1 MFAEEGPTPIV
12 EVTMRSVRVLL
23 FVLVG
28 CVMALPAQAQ
38 RMGEPA
44 KRPKL
49 PVGADSNDASAYLA
63 LGQRSIDESPETAAA
78 AFYWAGRLD
87 PSSPDALYGRRM
99 ALVMKKV
106 SLLKMNYEGGR
117 RARENKE
124 LRSLDSM
131 YFRAIKIDPF
141 LYERYGRSALLMYAR
156 QAANINFGSMSQTE
170 INAWFSD
177 QVNEMSP
184 LARARLYAAQGRFD
198 QAVLEYDIAN
208 QKIKSPYIRME
219 KATALAIQLLNKP
232 ALEELKLAIDELRK
246 EDADKEEQVVFYNSK
261 ASVEH
266 RIGILYERLGQP
278 DSAKAAFGRAMAE
291 DLAFFAAHIEL
302 GKMALKAKDN
312 ATAVSELGL
321 AAELATDEPFV
332 HYLYGSTLVATGAH
346 ADAVAPLKKAIDLE
360 PVYAAPYFSLAQ
372 ALEKT
377 GDAAGAKAQY
387 TKFLSIAPRRDPN
400 RAIATQR
407 MTALGG
413 TE

>member
-1 MFAEEGPTPIV
+1 MFAEAGPTPIV
-12 EVTMRSVRVLL
+12 EATMRPVRVLSLMFVAAL
-23 FVLVG
+23 F
-28 CVMALPAQAQ
+28 ALPSQAQ

-63 LGQRSIDESPETAAA
+63 LGQRSIDESPETASA

-87 PSSPDALYGRRM
+87 PASPDALYGRRM
-99 ALVMKKV
+99 AMVMRKV
-106 SLLKMNYEGGR
+106 PLLKMYYEGGR

-124 LRSLDSM
+124 LRALDAM
-131 YFRAIKIDPF
+131 YYRAIKIDPF

-208 QKIKSPYIRME
+208 QKFKSPYIRME

-232 ALEELKLAIDELRK
+232 ALEELRLAIDELRK
-246 EDADKEEQVVFYNSK
+246 EDADKEEQVVYYNSK

-266 RIGILYERLGQP
+266 RIGILYDRLGQP
-278 DSAKAAFGRAMAE
+278 DSAKAAYGRAMAE

-321 AAELATDEPFV
+321 AAELATDEPYV

-346 ADAVAPLKKAIDLE
+346 ADAVAPLKKAIELE
-360 PVYAAPYFSLAQ
+360 PLYAAPYFFLGQ

-377 GDAAGAKAQY
+377 GDAAGAKEHFS
-387 TKFLSIAPRRDPN
+387 KFLAMAPRRDQN
-400 RAIATQR
+400 RAVATQR
-407 MTALGG
+407 MAALGG
-413 TE
+413 AE